1 MTDPLFA
8 FFDIG
13 LVFALA
19 LGLAIW
25 QLVVLKRGMRRD
37 RAAAE
42 AAARAG
48 IAEEPGRG
56 EREGGPS

>member
-8 FFDIG
+8 VFDIG

-25 QLVVLKRGMRRD
+25 QLVSLRRGMRRD
-37 RAAAE
+37 RAAE
-42 AAARAG
+42 ATRTDR
-48 IAEEPGRG
+48 EE
-56 EREGGPS
+56 

>member
-1 MTDPLFA
+1 MSDRLFA
-8 FFDIG
+8 AFDIG

-25 QLVVLKRGMRRD
+25 QLVVLKRGLRRD

-42 AAARAG
+42 AAKTKNRAG
-48 IAEEPGRG
+48 TP
-56 EREGGPS
+56 

>member
-1 MTDPLFA
+1 MSDSLFA

-25 QLVVLKRGMRRD
+25 QLVVVKRGIRRD
-37 RAAAE
+37 RAE
-42 AAARAG
+42 AAARA
-48 IAEEPGRG
+48 EDPD
-56 EREGGPS
+56 PPV

>member
-8 FFDIG
+8 AFDIG

-25 QLVVLKRGMRRD
+25 QLVVLRRGMRRD
-37 RAAAE
+37 RQTSQD
-42 AAARAG
+42 
-48 IAEEPGRG
+48 
-56 EREGGPS
+56 ERERGR

>member
-19 LGLAIW
+19 LGLALW
-25 QLVVLKRGMRRD
+25 QLVVLKRGIRRD
-37 RAAAE
+37 RDQ
-42 AAARAG
+42 AAARA
-48 IAEEPGRG
+48 EPPDPPG
-56 EREGGPS
+56 

>member
-19 LGLAIW
+19 VGLAIW
-25 QLVVLKRGMRRD
+25 QLVVLKRGIRRD
-37 RAAAE
+37 RAE
-42 AAARAG
+42 AAARR
-48 IAEEPGRG
+48 GRD
-56 EREGGPS
+56 PDAPA

>member
-8 FFDIG
+8 AFDIG

-25 QLVVLKRGMRRD
+25 QLVVLRRGMRRD
-37 RAAAE
+37 RQT
-42 AAARAG
+42 ARD
-48 IAEEPGRG
+48 
-56 EREGGPS
+56 ERERGR

>member
-8 FFDIG
+8 VFDIG

-25 QLVVLKRGMRRD
+25 QLVVLRRGIRRD
-37 RAAAE
+37 RAAE
-42 AAARAG
+42 TV
-48 IAEEPGRG
+48 
-56 EREGGPS
+56 ERED